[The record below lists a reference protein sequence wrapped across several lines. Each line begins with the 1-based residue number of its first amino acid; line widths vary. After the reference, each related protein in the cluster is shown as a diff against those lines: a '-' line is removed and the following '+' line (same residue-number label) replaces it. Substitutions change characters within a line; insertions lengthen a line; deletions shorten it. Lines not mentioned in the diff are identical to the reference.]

1 MTHATTAIDF
11 AELLQAARDFETL
24 TGIDIRAWARLGA
37 PSDEYADPD
46 SLVCWRCGLRQKGR
60 HRNWIECVMAY
71 RELVAVKQMR
81 IEQLKE
87 TIRQLEERNA
97 VGSGSERSTNRIV
110 VLNGERMCL
119 SDAAR
124 EKGISVKALRHRI
137 ERRLGRGWEE
147 IIDEIDLA
155 AIGID
160 KPYARRKGRERMAG
174 A

>member
-1 MTHATTAIDF
+1 MTHAATAIDF
-11 AELLQAARDFETL
+11 AELLRAARDFEAL

-60 HRNWIECVMAY
+60 HRNWIECVIAY
-71 RELVAVKQMR
+71 RELVTVKQMR
-81 IEQLKE
+81 IEQLE
-87 TIRQLEERNA
+87 ERIRQLKVGDA
-97 VGSGSERSTNRIV
+97 VRSGSGRSTNRRVI
-110 VLNGERMCL
+110 LDGERMCL

-137 ERRLGRGWEE
+137 ERRLGQGWEE
-147 IIDEIDLA
+147 IVEEIDLA
-155 AIGID
+155 SIGID
-160 KPYARRKGRERMAG
+160 KRYARGKNRERMAG

>member
-1 MTHATTAIDF
+1 
-11 AELLQAARDFETL
+11 
-24 TGIDIRAWARLGA
+24 
-37 PSDEYADPD
+37 
-46 SLVCWRCGLRQKGR
+46 
-60 HRNWIECVMAY
+60 MAY